1 MRDGTAKVG
10 LNMLTKAVAKW
21 VMGAWAVES
30 DPRCSQSHETMSFH
44 QLKRGTQVDSMRAI
58 FVIDVKGTLW
68 FSHTS
73 GVKLQPP
80 PVAGGKKASN
90 DPSES
95 QVVNACQLVAVELQ
109 NILGR
114 AICTGVST
122 EQCFSHFDSS
132 KGG

>member
-1 MRDGTAKVG
+1 MRDGAAKVG

-30 DPRCSQSHETMSFH
+30 DPRPSQPQEPMPFH
-44 QLKRGTQVDSMRAI
+44 QLARGTQLDSMRAI

-73 GVKLQPP
+73 GVQLQPP
-80 PVAGGKKASN
+80 AIAGRKKSSS
-90 DPSES
+90 DPSER
-95 QVVNACQLVAVELQ
+95 QVLTTCQLVLVELQ

-114 AICTGVST
+114 ATCIGVSMG
-122 EQCFSHFDSS
+122 ECFSHFDPSNQ
-132 KGG
+132 G